1 MPHEMRK
8 PPIRTAFGVGFA
20 SAAVRPPRTFA
31 TLFIPRKQGRMM
43 VHLGSFGRIMVHQ
56 GASGCIRPHSST
68 AASAESAYMRAV
80 RSSTLLA
87 AAVTSHVHAMR

>member
-8 PPIRTAFGVGFA
+8 PPIGTAFGVGFA

-56 GASGCIRPHSST
+56 GTSDRIRPHSST

-80 RSSTLLA
+80 RSSTLFA
-87 AAVTSHVHAMR
+87 AAVTSHVHAIR